1 MIELKQEVILNVL
14 FYIKRTIF
22 RNEENNNLIELIY
35 ITKEEKE
42 IKNGISLTTPEIMTS
57 YINEFNEQNLTGLN
71 LSYEEGV
78 DQQVYITK
86 EEAEYLLEISA
97 DEQKFVEACHNI
109 LKA

>member
-42 IKNGISLTTPEIMTS
+42 IKNGISLTTPEI
-57 YINEFNEQNLTGLN
+57 F
-71 LSYEEGV
+71 
-78 DQQVYITK
+78 D
-86 EEAEYLLEISA
+86 
-97 DEQKFVEACHNI
+97 I
-109 LKA
+109 LY

>member
-1 MIELKQEVILNVL
+1 MNQEVILNVL

-57 YINEFNEQNLTGLN
+57 YINEFNKQNVTGLK
-71 LSYEEGV
+71 LSYEEGIE
-78 DQQVYITK
+78 QQVYITQ
-86 EEAEYLLEISA
+86 EEAEYLVEIAA

-109 LKA
+109 LNA